1 MDACYDEVDLD
12 ADLTWFEGLVF
23 YTIIGVVTVFECFAC
38 VGRVVSKLWK

>member
-12 ADLTWFEGLVF
+12 ADLTWCENIMFF
-23 YTIIGVVTVFECFAC
+23 AIISVVTVFECFAC